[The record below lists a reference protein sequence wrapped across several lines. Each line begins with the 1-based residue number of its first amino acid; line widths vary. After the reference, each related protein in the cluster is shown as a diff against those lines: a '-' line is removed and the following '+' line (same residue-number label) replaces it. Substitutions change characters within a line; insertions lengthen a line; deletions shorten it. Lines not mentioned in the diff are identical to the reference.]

1 MYPNSNLVNK
11 TKHATVR
18 GQCVRKIKV
27 VSRAFFEE
35 YYFSVPGNTIFNS
48 RGKNV
53 VIFSLEFFP
62 GNKMSTFPPWN

>member
-1 MYPNSNLVNK
+1 ML
-11 TKHATVR
+11 
-18 GQCVRKIKV
+18 KV

-53 VIFSLEFFP
+53 DIFSLEFFP